1 MAFGL
6 EIFQPA
12 SVEPLPA
19 LAIADEPP
27 PRIAGYNTKTALRE
41 HFGALLHRL
50 PIGEVV
56 PDGESSELMWLLG
69 RHPKAAEKIGCGVAF
84 FTVQINPPY
93 GSRGFW
99 FTRIDGSTDDF
110 SYLVCIRPPS
120 AKDAVLK
127 AMRAEVGL
135 DVWQAKIAYFEQHAV
150 GGVVPCAISGA
161 PITIDEADCDHAEP
175 YRFHTLATAF
185 LKAHTIEPSAG
196 MVFTD
201 TSKEP
206 RLVDRDLAKSWV
218 RFHHAL
224 ACIQIVARR
233 VNTAEGYKSKIKKGT
248 RQLQLS
254 VKNNA

>member
-6 EIFQPA
+6 KVFQPEP
-12 SVEPLPA
+12 VEPLPA

-41 HFGALLHRL
+41 YFGALLRRL

-56 PDGESSELMWLLG
+56 PDSEASELMWLLG
-69 RHPKAAEKIGCGVAF
+69 QHPKVTEKIGCGVAF
-84 FTVQINPPY
+84 FTVKINPPY

-110 SYLVCIRPPS
+110 SYLVCITPPS
-120 AKDAVLK
+120 AKDTVLK

-135 DVWQAKIAYFEQHAV
+135 DIRQAKIAYFEQHAV
-150 GGVVPCAISGA
+150 DGVVPCAISGA
-161 PITIDEADCDHAEP
+161 PVTIDDADCDHAEP
-175 YRFHTLATAF
+175 YRFHTLATTF
-185 LKAHTIEPSAG
+185 LKANEIEPAPG

-201 TSKEP
+201 TNNEH
-206 RLVDRDLAKSWV
+206 RLVDRALAAKWVAFHHDLAC
-218 RFHHAL
+218 L
-224 ACIQIVARR
+224 QIVARR